1 MRIDSLP
8 SYLLLPVY
16 SSAVITCLFAR
27 PFERFIQRSLSMI
40 IFVQSYES
48 TTLAIEKLLCCCAD
62 EGESNQRTSDIHHN
76 LYKHENDRVKVE
88 KKTHS

>member
-1 MRIDSLP
+1 
-8 SYLLLPVY
+8 
-16 SSAVITCLFAR
+16 
-27 PFERFIQRSLSMI
+27 MI

-88 KKTHS
+88 KKNTQLNTPSTQIAPARPAI

>member
-1 MRIDSLP
+1 
-8 SYLLLPVY
+8 
-16 SSAVITCLFAR
+16 
-27 PFERFIQRSLSMI
+27 MI

-88 KKTHS
+88 KKNTQLNTPSTQIALARPAI